1 MKRLLALALILALLL
16 SLGACAAKEEKV
28 ELTVFAAASLQE
40 TLTEIGNN
48 YMAEHENVTLT
59 FNFDSSGTL
68 KTQIE
73 SDRKSTRLNS
83 SHGEQSRMPS
93 SA

>member
-40 TLTEIGNN
+40 TLTETTTWRN
-48 YMAEHENVTLT
+48 T
-59 FNFDSSGTL
+59 
-68 KTQIE
+68 KT
-73 SDRKSTRLNS
+73 SL
-83 SHGEQSRMPS
+83 
-93 SA
+93 